1 MSKILLDYVF
11 SISVITPTPAAS
23 TAFLKQACV
32 VVKPKDGGVTTGEV
46 SMLTAASQ
54 ASAYA
59 GAQAVDEIEEL
70 FNAGMSRVYIL
81 PMDDLDLS
89 DVMEARG
96 SDFYT
101 LLISSDF
108 SEAEIEAGTQVLEPA
123 VKAQVKVGDI
133 LWRAKEG
140 GTDGNSLTIEYQDAL
155 EKNDGSA
162 TVVSVTDGAILI
174 DIEDGVTDADTI
186 VAAVLESEEA
196 SALVEG
202 IVDVDDGAKPQNVTD
217 GAQPLA
223 GGLDAVT
230 DNGDGLD
237 IGPFKGVVGLSSDDD
252 EFLEDQA
259 KLENRCAFKGSD
271 AKNLFYAFGKLLSN
285 SLNWTNQQYIS
296 LPVAEGAETLG
307 DANYLFDERISF
319 AIKDDEF
326 ATRLGL
332 FAAGGK
338 AIIAPYVLKN
348 LMIDLQSRSLQYIS
362 ANQPQYTLTEATLL
376 ESDLQQEVI
385 DRYVDRGWIESGSVA
400 VTLQQQNFVASGE
413 IQVPEPKALWRVF
426 SELRHTI

>member
-59 GAQAVDEIEEL
+59 GAQAVAEIAQL
-70 FNAGMSRVYIL
+70 FDAGMSRVYIL

-271 AKNLFYAFGKLLSN
+271 AKNLFHAFGKLLSN